1 MENINAIKALRL
13 ALNLKAKEMADAFE
27 MDRSMISNAENNR
40 LIIGKKRMAI
50 GLNNLGIDYEN
61 YNELENF
68 VSSLTAIPDD
78 ELNVWNKIRLSILK
92 AMAITETDEEVKKKY
107 DDLIERIINA
117 KTQKKRGLS
126 RNE

>member
-1 MENINAIKALRL
+1 MVNINAIKALRL

-50 GLNNLGIDYEN
+50 GLNNLGIDLEN
-61 YNELENF
+61 YNELEIF

-107 DDLIERIINA
+107 DALIEMIINA
-117 KTQKKRGLS
+117 KTQKRGG
-126 RNE
+126 R

>member
-1 MENINAIKALRL
+1 MVNINAIKALRL

-27 MDRSMISNAENNR
+27 MDRLMISNAENNR

-50 GLNNLGIDYEN
+50 GLNNLGIDLEN
-61 YNELENF
+61 YNELEIF

-107 DDLIERIINA
+107 DDLIEMIINA
-117 KTQKKRGLS
+117 KTQKRGG
-126 RNE
+126 R